1 MYLKDLCDKSFYNI
15 WLQIFKIIDEQK
27 KLEVKRSKKYKN
39 LQKNLAAAPSK
50 MFIVILRI
58 LTKLLC
64 FQTYHTTMIVIA
76 VMLQKH

>member
-64 FQTYHTTMIVIA
+64 F
-76 VMLQKH
+76 